1 MEGLGFRRVDGGY
14 AIRYVVRPSKAV
26 ELAKRMLGDLVI
38 KALIED
44 LAQLPDAEKLRR
56 LNELMNMRV
65 KPRDGSMVEVA
76 GVRMNVHVNNN
87 GTVELRAWL
96 RDYGDAVRILELLR
110 KAGYDAGLRPD
121 GGDFEIYVGMYEIEK
136 DKELTAKVCEVL
148 KRMHEETVSK
158 GKEKRARAIIR
169 AMARLNCQDPRPGPA
184 GPK

>member
-1 MEGLGFRRVDGGY
+1 MDIEERMVRLIMGKSKLELWGGIIERLEGLGFRRVDGGY
-14 AIRYVVRPSKAV
+14 AIRYVVRSSKAV

-65 KPRDGSMVEVA
+65 KPRGGSMVEVA

-96 RDYGDAVRILELLR
+96 RDYGDAVRILEVLED
-110 KAGYDAGLRPD
+110 AGYETGLRLD

-136 DKELTAKVCEVL
+136 DKELTAKVCEAL

-158 GKEKRARAIIR
+158 G
-169 AMARLNCQDPRPGPA
+169 
-184 GPK
+184 